1 MTASRV
7 QMRWR
12 AKLAIAPA
20 VSAMLT
26 IAPGHIFNGGLN
38 SGTRQPRPPTYLPTR
53 ARKAKRR
60 DRGFNF
66 REVAAVLRPDLLQ
79 KLPDRSGDEDLPSGL
94 NESTAPAG
102 LEDDEGAG
110 DV

>member
-12 AKLAIAPA
+12 SQLTIPSTE
-20 VSAMLT
+20 SARLT
-26 IAPGHIFNGGLN
+26 IATGHISNGGL
-38 SGTRQPRPPTYLPTR
+38 SLSTRQPRPPTYTPTR

-66 REVAAVLRPDLLQ
+66 REVAAFLRPDLLK
-79 KLPDRSGDEDLPSGL
+79 KLPTRSGDADLLSGL
-94 NESTAPAG
+94 NESRSSAG
-102 LEDDEGAG
+102 REDDEGVG
-110 DV
+110 DA

>member
-12 AKLAIAPA
+12 SRPTIAPA

-26 IAPGHIFNGGLN
+26 RAPGHISNGGIG
-38 SGTRQPRPPTYLPTR
+38 SGTRQPRPPTYTPTR

-66 REVAAVLRPDLLQ
+66 REAAAVLRPDLLQ
-79 KLPDRSGDEDLPSGL
+79 KLPDRSGDEDLLSGL
-94 NESTAPAG
+94 NESRSPAG
-102 LEDDEGAG
+102 RKDDEGVG
-110 DV
+110 DG